1 MFMRHGAR
9 QRARQREK
17 QASRGE
23 PAGDSIPGARVTA
36 CTEGTGPTAR
46 APLGHL
52 PPPAPTC
59 HLPCVPFRECVC
71 GSGASAAASR
81 APGRGWCPHAACRP
95 CVPSLLQEARQ
106 QLSADHRDKVET
118 LDIDRG
124 CLSLSLTSP
133 NITLKVDP
141 TRVPDG

>member
-1 MFMRHGAR
+1 M
-9 QRARQREK
+9 
-17 QASRGE
+17 
-23 PAGDSIPGARVTA
+23 A

-59 HLPCVPFRECVC
+59 HLPCVPSRECVC
-71 GSGASAAASR
+71 GSRASAALSR
-81 APGRGWCPHAACRP
+81 VPGQGWCPHAACHP

-106 QLSADHRDKVET
+106 QLSADHWDKVET

-133 NITLKVDP
+133 NVTLKVDP